1 MFRNLAIAIV
11 SVCAVSTGSPAWSQ
25 NTQDQLGPPP
35 ADSQQFAQSNLQS
48 HFDKLRENCQK
59 RQNLNKVNNEPYC
72 TGEEARRLFKI
83 LKEFNA
89 DTTDVVADDRTRW
102 FQRELQHTRCWA
114 REESDGKDFIVS
126 MSYACKLLGS
136 AQACSV
142 QFETGR
148 NLASPVQFA
157 LLWPELDQINER
169 FFLLGEE
176 ASTPVQENIPPNA
189 KYCSKWP
196 DNVTTLW
203 SWDSKCAQPIW
214 PDGKCSGGVKVITF
228 P

>member
-11 SVCAVSTGSPAWSQ
+11 SVCTVSTGSPAWSQ
-25 NTQDQLGPPP
+25 NPQDQPGPPP
-35 ADSQQFAQSNLQS
+35 SDGQQFAQSDLQS
-48 HFDKLRENCQK
+48 HFDKLREKCQD
-59 RQNLNKVNNEPYC
+59 RLTQNKVDKQFYC
-72 TGEEARRLFKI
+72 TGEEARLLFKI
-83 LKEFNA
+83 LKEFKA
-89 DTTDVVADDRTRW
+89 DTTETVVDGTRW
-102 FQRELQHTRCWA
+102 FQRVQERNTRCWA

-157 LLWPELDQINER
+157 LLWPELDQINGR
-169 FFLLGEE
+169 FFLLGGE

-196 DNVTTLW
+196 DNEPLW